1 MQITN
6 DLTLVDEVFKWNT
19 IAENT
24 NYNRHLEASMAI
36 EEFSELI
43 IALKNKDK
51 QEILDAFADI
61 NWVVIGTMMKFW
73 ITKEEIHKT
82 LLSVRNSNFS
92 KFIDMWDW
100 TYTVLRDD
108 TGKILKPDSFKE
120 PDFSFLQ

>member
-61 NWVVIGTMMKFW
+61 NWVIIGTMMKF
-73 ITKEEIHKT
+73 
-82 LLSVRNSNFS
+82 
-92 KFIDMWDW
+92 
-100 TYTVLRDD
+100 
-108 TGKILKPDSFKE
+108 
-120 PDFSFLQ
+120 